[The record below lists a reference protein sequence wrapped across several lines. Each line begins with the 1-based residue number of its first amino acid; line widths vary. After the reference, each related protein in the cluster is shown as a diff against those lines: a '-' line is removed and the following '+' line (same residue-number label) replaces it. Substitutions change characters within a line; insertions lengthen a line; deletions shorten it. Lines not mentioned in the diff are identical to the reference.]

1 MRRSGPRCRAGAR
14 SSRDATRSAPE
25 TPQGIALQPWIRH
38 FDLSRQPFADLID
51 GVEMDLDRSCYDTF
65 DDLREYC
72 WRVAS
77 TVGLVCIE
85 IFGQRSDRAREYAVH
100 LGIALQLTNI
110 LRDVGGDAERG
121 RIYLPQE
128 DLRRFGCTNEDLRAG
143 MLTAGVRQL
152 LAFQRQRA
160 VEYYA
165 RAAELQTGL
174 DATGAGRGRNH
185 GANLPRDARPHRAG
199 RLRRLLTAHP
209 CAPRAPD
216 RHRRRH
222 VDADQV
228 RPPCPGLTSSS
239 SAPALPAS
247 ARRCVW
253 SRPVRA
259 CSSSRNDDG
268 WAAAPPRL
276 PTRRPARSSTTAST
290 RCLAAIARP
299 SRFSARST
307 PTGTSPSTSVW
318 TSR

>member
-1 MRRSGPRCRAGAR
+1 MSRATSFYYAFVVLPKPQREAIVAVWDFCRAVDDVVDEPPPEAQGLSSEAR
-14 SSRDATRSAPE
+14 SEALRAALHGWREELARCYTGAPE
-25 TPQGIALQPWIRH
+25 TPQGTALQSWIRH

-77 TVGLVCIE
+77 TVGLVCVE
-85 IFGQRSDRAREYAVH
+85 IFGQRSIRAREYAVQ

-165 RAAELQTGL
+165 KAAELKTGL
-174 DATGAGRGRNH
+174 DARALVAAEIMGRIYRET
-185 GANLPRDARPHRAG
+185 LDRIERAG
-199 RLRRLLTAHP
+199 YDVFSQRIRV
-209 CAPRAPD
+209 PRA
-216 RHRRRH
+216 RRIAIAADTWMRTRFGRH
-222 VDADQV
+222 V
-228 RPPCPGLTSSS
+228 
-239 SAPALPAS
+239 PA
-247 ARRCVW
+247 
-253 SRPVRA
+253 
-259 CSSSRNDDG
+259 
-268 WAAAPPRL
+268 
-276 PTRRPARSSTTAST
+276 
-290 RCLAAIARP
+290 
-299 SRFSARST
+299 
-307 PTGTSPSTSVW
+307 
-318 TSR
+318 

>member
-1 MRRSGPRCRAGAR
+1 MSRATSFYYAFVVLPKPQREAIVAVWDFCRAVDDVVDEPPPEAQGLSSEAR
-14 SSRDATRSAPE
+14 SEALRAALQGWRAELARCYTGAPE

-165 RAAELQTGL
+165 KAAELQSGL
-174 DATGAGRGRNH
+174 DARALVAAEIMGRIYRET
-185 GANLPRDARPHRAG
+185 LDRIERAG
-199 RLRRLLTAHP
+199 YDVFSQRIRV
-209 CAPRAPD
+209 PRA
-216 RHRRRH
+216 RRIAIAADTWMRTRFGRH
-222 VDADQV
+222 V
-228 RPPCPGLTSSS
+228 
-239 SAPALPAS
+239 PA
-247 ARRCVW
+247 
-253 SRPVRA
+253 
-259 CSSSRNDDG
+259 
-268 WAAAPPRL
+268 
-276 PTRRPARSSTTAST
+276 
-290 RCLAAIARP
+290 
-299 SRFSARST
+299 
-307 PTGTSPSTSVW
+307 
-318 TSR
+318 